1 MGIDWESILGCDED
15 NIANEYEK
23 LVNSTGSQASD
34 RDSDDDKSALKGGES
49 HVKGKEV

>member
-23 LVNSTGSQASD
+23 LVNNTSSQASD
-34 RDSDDDKSALKGGES
+34 RDSDNDELSLKGSES
-49 HVKGKEV
+49 QVQCIEL

>member
-23 LVNSTGSQASD
+23 LVNNTGSQASD
-34 RDSDDDKSALKGGES
+34 RDYDNEELMQKGGDS
-49 HVKGKEV
+49 HVKIK

>member
-15 NIANEYEK
+15 NIAKEYEK
-23 LVNSTGSQASD
+23 LVNNTGSRTSD
-34 RDSDDDKSALKGGES
+34 RDSDNDEKVLKGGDP

>member
-23 LVNSTGSQASD
+23 LVNNTGPQASD
-34 RDSDDDKSALKGGES
+34 RDSDDDEPALKGGES
-49 HVKGKEV
+49 HVKIK